1 MGLLQGDS
9 MSLPEEEKRALD
21 QAKQFLYDLMN
32 PKETPKVPKYIRLR
46 ARNVVKHYPLI
57 NPYDSLKNK

>member
-1 MGLLQGDS
+1 
-9 MSLPEEEKRALD
+9 MSLPEEEKKALD
-21 QAKQFLYDLMN
+21 QAKEFLYDLMN

-46 ARNVVKHYPLI
+46 ARNVIKHYPLI